1 MFDDI
6 LSIEDEQQ
14 EKGRLE
20 GFKNGQ
26 MQALKDACEFGM
38 RNGFAVAK
46 EIAYAKT
53 YSLLLQQRLQLER
66 TEDHPSSTSVFAG
79 RERLDKL
86 LVEIIALAGTFSL
99 QNNLDQNLE
108 HLLKSTRQKFKLAQ
122 ALYNSS
128 GGKVSNTDQKKH
140 DLSF

>member
-1 MFDDI
+1 M
-6 LSIEDEQQ
+6 EDEQQ

-20 GFKNGQ
+20 GYKNGQ
-26 MQALKDACEFGM
+26 IQALKDACQFGM

-46 EIAYAKT
+46 EIAYAKN
-53 YSLLLQQRLQLER
+53 YSLLLQQRLQLKGM
-66 TEDHPSSTSVFAG
+66 EDHPSRTSEFAG

-86 LVEIIALAGTFSL
+86 LVEIIALAETFSL

-108 HLLKSTRQKFKLAQ
+108 HLLKSTRQKFKLTQ

-128 GGKVSNTDQKKH
+128 AGKVSSSEQKQ